1 MLSYLKSALDEI
13 KWSDSSMSDTTG
25 KDTTE
30 GAQSK
35 VLVAAKLAAVLLTGS
50 GNELALLGSWLGDSL
65 N

>member
-1 MLSYLKSALDEI
+1 
-13 KWSDSSMSDTTG
+13 MSDTTG
-25 KDTTE
+25 QDTTE